1 MLGSAHQLTVREGTI
16 VRFARR
22 DAAVTQPVPCG
33 KTPWGANIGVG
44 QRGVNEAATVHY
56 LARMTCSPTRNGRSL
71 VLGIAALAVGCA
83 SAARPAAPAPAPRLP
98 TPPLSAPA
106 PTLPPV
112 PLIDGP
118 LAPRVTFPPA
128 DYAIPSRD
136 SNFIFG
142 TIGNGR
148 ATLSINGRPAQ
159 VWPNGTY
166 LAFVPNP
173 PPDAPRYELVAT
185 LGRDT
190 ARLTHPVR
198 IAPAREPLPT
208 AGPLMVD
215 TASATPQGTLLL
227 HDDERVRVSLR
238 APANAGAFV
247 AWPAG
252 RQPLTWLGG
261 ETFVT
266 ELPARAFRDSAVVVV
281 TRDADT
287 VRLPLARLDPVD
299 STPPRWVQLGD
310 SVAMAD
316 TDRVV
321 IGRPIPAGT
330 YKWMLLPGTIVQQT
344 GRSGGN
350 VRVRLDASLEVWVD
364 SVDVRPLPSETLGPR
379 RTVGPITLVPAAEWV
394 DAVLPVASRP
404 PFLIEQRDAQITLTL
419 YGTQATPDVIRFLEN
434 DSLVRFI
441 NWVPETS
448 DRARLT
454 FEMSVNPYGY
464 LVLWDTTRGGM
475 VLRLRRP
482 PAVDASRPLR
492 GLTLVVDPGH
502 PPGGA
507 IGPTGLTEAE
517 AVLQIGERL
526 RRMLVQRGANV
537 VMTRTTM
544 DPVDLRL
551 RSVIARR
558 VNAHALLSV
567 HLNAFGDGVNP
578 FVNNGTS
585 TLFFHPQTEPLA
597 RAIQRAL
604 VRQLGLRDL
613 GVHYQNIAIGRTT
626 WMPALITEGLFMM
639 LGDQEHAVRV
649 ADGQER
655 YARAIVEG
663 TEVYFRSLA
672 RGK

>member
-1 MLGSAHQLTVREGTI
+1 
-16 VRFARR
+16 
-22 DAAVTQPVPCG
+22 
-33 KTPWGANIGVG
+33 VG
-44 QRGVNEAATVHY
+44 QRGVNEAGAVHY
-56 LARMTCSPTRNGRSL
+56 LARMTCSPTRKGRAL
-71 VLGIAALAVGCA
+71 ALGIAAVLVGCA
-83 SAARPAAPAPAPRLP
+83 GRGRPAAPAPAPRSP
-98 TPPLSAPA
+98 TPPVDG
-106 PTLPPV
+106 PTPTTSLPPV
-112 PLIDGP
+112 PLAQGP
-118 LAPRVTFPPA
+118 LALHVTFPPP
-128 DYAIPSRD
+128 DYTITSRD

-142 TIGNGR
+142 TLGSGR

-173 PPDAPRYELVAT
+173 PADSARYELVAAV
-185 LGRDT
+185 GRDT
-190 ARLTHPVR
+190 ARLTVPVR
-198 IAPAREPLPT
+198 VAPVREPLPT
-208 AGPLMVD
+208 TGPLVVD

-227 HDDERVRVSLR
+227 HDDERVRVSVR
-238 APANAGAFV
+238 APPNTGAFV
-247 AWPAG
+247 AWPTG
-252 RQPLTWLGG
+252 RQPLTWLGA
-261 ETFVT
+261 ETFVADV
-266 ELPARAFRDSAVVVV
+266 PARAFRDSASIVV

-310 SVAMAD
+310 SAAIAD
-316 TDRVV
+316 TDRVI

-330 YKWMLLPGTIVQQT
+330 YKWMLLPGTVLQQT
-344 GRSGGN
+344 GRSAAN
-350 VRVRLDASLEVWVD
+350 VRVRLDSSLEAWVD
-364 SVDVRPLPSETLGPR
+364 SVDVRPLPAETLGPR
-379 RTVGPITLVPAAEWV
+379 RTVGPITLMPAAEWV
-394 DAVLPVASRP
+394 DVVLPVASRP
-404 PFLIEQRDAQITLTL
+404 PFLIEQRDRQITLTL

-448 DRARLT
+448 DRVRLT

-464 LVLWDTTRGGM
+464 LVLWDARGGM
-475 VLRLRRP
+475 ILRLRRP
-482 PAVDASRPLR
+482 PAVDPNRPLS

-507 IGPTGLTEAE
+507 VGPTGLTEAE
-517 AVLQIGERL
+517 AVLQVGERL

-558 VNAHALLSV
+558 VNAQALLSV

-585 TLFFHPQTEPLA
+585 TLFFHPQSEPLA
-597 RAIQRAL
+597 RALQRAL

-626 WMPALITEGLFMM
+626 WMPAVITEGLFMM
-639 LGDQEHAVRV
+639 LGDQEYAMRV
-649 ADGQER
+649 PEGQER

-663 TEVYFRSLA
+663 TEQYFRSLA
-672 RGK
+672 RGR

>member
-1 MLGSAHQLTVREGTI
+1 
-16 VRFARR
+16 
-22 DAAVTQPVPCG
+22 
-33 KTPWGANIGVG
+33 
-44 QRGVNEAATVHY
+44 
-56 LARMTCSPTRNGRSL
+56 
-71 VLGIAALAVGCA
+71 
-83 SAARPAAPAPAPRLP
+83 
-98 TPPLSAPA
+98 
-106 PTLPPV
+106 V
-112 PLIDGP
+112 PLVDGP
-118 LAPRVTFPPA
+118 LALRVTFPPV

-148 ATLSINGRPAQ
+148 ATLSINGWPAQ

-173 PPDAPRYELVAT
+173 PADAPRYELIASV
-185 LGRDT
+185 GRDT

-198 IAPAREPLPT
+198 IAPPREPLAT
-208 AGPLMVD
+208 TGPLVVD

-227 HDDERVRVSLR
+227 RDDERVRVGVR
-238 APANAGAFV
+238 APANAGAFI
-247 AWPAG
+247 AWPTG
-252 RQPLTWLGG
+252 RQPLTWLGA
-261 ETFVT
+261 ETFVA
-266 ELPARAFRDSAVVVV
+266 EVPAAVFRDSAFVVV

-299 STPPRWVQLGD
+299 SMPPRWVQLGD
-310 SVAMAD
+310 SAAMAD

-344 GRSGGN
+344 GHSGAN
-350 VRVRLDASLEVWVD
+350 ARVRLDSSLEVWID
-364 SVDVRPLPSETLGPR
+364 SVDVRPLPAETLGPR

-394 DAVLPVASRP
+394 DVVLPVASRP
-404 PFLIEQRDAQITLTL
+404 PFLIEQRDSQITLTL

-441 NWVPETS
+441 NWVPETT
-448 DRARLT
+448 DRIRLT

-464 LVLWDTTRGGM
+464 LVLWEPARGGM
-475 VLRLRRP
+475 ILRLRRP
-482 PAVDASRPLR
+482 PAVDANRPLR

-507 IGPTGLTEAE
+507 VGPTGLTEAE
-517 AVLQIGERL
+517 AVLQVGERL
-526 RRMLVQRGANV
+526 QRMLAQRGANV

-578 FVNNGTS
+578 FMNNGTS
-585 TLFFHPQTEPLA
+585 TLFFHPQSAPLA

-604 VRQLGLRDL
+604 VRQFGLRDL

-639 LGDQEHAVRV
+639 LGDQEHAMRV
-649 ADGQER
+649 AEGRER

-663 TEVYFRSLA
+663 TEAYFRSLA
-672 RGK
+672 RGR

>member
-1 MLGSAHQLTVREGTI
+1 MKPGPSITL
-16 VRFARR
+16 
-22 DAAVTQPVPCG
+22 P
-33 KTPWGANIGVG
+33 
-44 QRGVNEAATVHY
+44 
-56 LARMTCSPTRNGRSL
+56 RMTPSPTRNGWPL
-71 VLGIAALAVGCA
+71 VLATAAIAAGCA
-83 SAARPAAPAPAPRLP
+83 SPGRSAAPAPAPRSGAAPVTAKAP
-98 TPPLSAPA
+98 T

-112 PLIDGP
+112 PLVRGP
-118 LAPRVTFPPA
+118 LAIRVTFPPA
-128 DYAIPSRD
+128 DYAITSRD

-148 ATLSINGRPAQ
+148 ATLSINGRSAQ
-159 VWPNGTY
+159 VWPNGTF

-173 PPDAPRYELVAT
+173 TDDAPHYELVAAV
-185 LGRDT
+185 GGDT
-190 ARLTHPVR
+190 ARLTQPVR
-198 IAPAREPLPT
+198 VAPAREPLPT
-208 AGPLMVD
+208 TGPLMVD

-227 HDDERVRVSLR
+227 HDDERVRVSVR

-247 AWPAG
+247 AWPTG
-252 RQPLTWLGG
+252 RQPLTWLGA
-261 ETFVT
+261 ETFVAD
-266 ELPARAFRDSAVVVV
+266 LPARAFRDSASVVV

-310 SVAMAD
+310 SAAIAD

-344 GRSGGN
+344 GRAGAN
-350 VRVRLDASLEVWVD
+350 VRVRLDSSLEVWVD
-364 SVDVRPLPSETLGPR
+364 SVDVLPLTSETLGPR
-379 RTVGPITLVPAAEWV
+379 RTIGPITLMPAPEWV
-394 DAVLPVASRP
+394 DVVFPTASRP
-404 PFLIEQRDAQITLTL
+404 PFLIEQRDWQITLTL

-448 DRARLT
+448 DRVRLT
-454 FEMSVNPYGY
+454 FEMSANPYGY
-464 LVLWDTTRGGM
+464 LALWDEDRGGM

-482 PAVDASRPLR
+482 PTVDPSRPLR

-507 IGPTGLTEAE
+507 VGPTGFTEAE

-526 RRMLVQRGANV
+526 RRLLVQRGANV

-558 VNAHALLSV
+558 ANAHALLSV

-585 TLFFHPQTEPLA
+585 TLFFHPQSEPLA
-597 RAIQRAL
+597 RAIQSAL

-639 LGDQEHAVRV
+639 LGDQEHAMRV
-649 ADGQER
+649 PEGQER

-663 TEVYFRSLA
+663 TEAYFRSLA
-672 RGK
+672 RRR

>member
-1 MLGSAHQLTVREGTI
+1 
-16 VRFARR
+16 
-22 DAAVTQPVPCG
+22 
-33 KTPWGANIGVG
+33 VG
-44 QRGVNEAATVHY
+44 QRGVNEAGSVHY
-56 LARMTCSPTRNGRSL
+56 LARMRSFPTRNGRML
-71 VLGIAALAVGCA
+71 VLATLAAVAGCA
-83 SAARPAAPAPAPRLP
+83 GPARPRTPAPTPGAPPAMPAPR
-98 TPPLSAPA
+98 PA
-106 PTLPPV
+106 LPPV
-112 PLIDGP
+112 PFLEGP

-128 DYAIPSRD
+128 DYAIASRD

-148 ATLSINGRPAQ
+148 ATLTINGHQAR

-173 PPDAPRYELVAT
+173 TADAPRYELVAAT
-185 LGRDT
+185 ARDT

-198 IAPAREPLPT
+198 IAPAREPLAT
-208 AGPLMVD
+208 TGPLVVD

-227 HDDERVRVSLR
+227 RGDESVRVSVR

-247 AWPAG
+247 AWPTG
-252 RQPLTWLGG
+252 RQALSWLGA
-261 ETFVT
+261 ETFVA
-266 ELPARAFRDSAVVVV
+266 EVPARAFRDSAAIVV

-287 VRLPLARLDPVD
+287 VRLPLAKLDPVD

-310 SVAMAD
+310 SIAIAD

-330 YKWMLLPGTIVQQT
+330 YKWMLLPGTVVQQT
-344 GRSGGN
+344 GASGAN
-350 VRVRLDASLEVWVD
+350 ARVRLDSSLEVWID
-364 SVDVRPLPSETLGPR
+364 TIDVRPLPAGTLAPR
-379 RTVGPITLVPAAEWV
+379 RTVGPITLVPAVEWV
-394 DAVLPVASRP
+394 DVLLPIASRP
-404 PFLIEQRDAQITLTL
+404 PFLIEQQDWRITLTL
-419 YGTQATPDVIRFLEN
+419 YATQATPDVIRFIGN
-434 DSLVRFI
+434 DTLVRVI
-441 NWVPETS
+441 NWIPETS
-448 DRARLT
+448 DRVRLT
-454 FEMSVNPYGY
+454 FELSANPYGY
-464 LVLWDTTRGGM
+464 LALWDTARGGM

-482 PAVDASRPLR
+482 PPVDPGRPLR

-507 IGPTGLTEAE
+507 VGPTGLTEAE
-517 AVLQIGERL
+517 AVLHVSERL
-526 RRMLVQRGANV
+526 RRMLEQRGANV

-578 FVNNGTS
+578 FANNGTS
-585 TLFFHPQTEPLA
+585 TLFFHPQSEPLA

-604 VRQLGLRDL
+604 VRQFGLRDL

-639 LGDQEHAVRV
+639 LGDQEHAMRV
-649 ADGQER
+649 PEGQER

-663 TEVYFRSLA
+663 TEQYFRSLA
-672 RGK
+672 RGR

>member
-1 MLGSAHQLTVREGTI
+1 MV
-16 VRFARR
+16 
-22 DAAVTQPVPCG
+22 
-33 KTPWGANIGVG
+33 
-44 QRGVNEAATVHY
+44 
-56 LARMTCSPTRNGRSL
+56 
-71 VLGIAALAVGCA
+71 
-83 SAARPAAPAPAPRLP
+83 
-98 TPPLSAPA
+98 
-106 PTLPPV
+106 
-112 PLIDGP
+112 DGP
-118 LAPRVTFPPA
+118 LALRVTFPPA
-128 DYAIPSRD
+128 DYAITSRD
-136 SNFIFG
+136 SNFVFG

-148 ATLSINGRPAQ
+148 ATLTINGRPAQ

-173 PPDAPRYELVAT
+173 PPDAPNYELVAAT
-185 LGRDT
+185 ARDT

-208 AGPLMVD
+208 TGPLVVD

-227 HDDERVRVSLR
+227 RDDERVRVSVR

-247 AWPAG
+247 VWPTG
-252 RQPLTWLGG
+252 RQPLTWLGA
-261 ETFVT
+261 ETFVA
-266 ELPARAFRDSAVVVV
+266 EVPARTFRDSAAVVV

-310 SVAMAD
+310 SIAAAD

-330 YKWMLLPGTIVQQT
+330 YKWMLLPGTVVQQT
-344 GRSGGN
+344 GRSGAH
-350 VRVRLDASLEVWVD
+350 VRVRLDSSLEVWID
-364 SVDVRPLPSETLGPR
+364 SVDVHPLPPETLGPR
-379 RTVGPITLVPAAEWV
+379 RTVGPITLTPAAEWV
-394 DAVLPVASRP
+394 DVVLPIASRP
-404 PFLIEQRDAQITLTL
+404 PFLIEQRDWQITLTL

-434 DSLVRFI
+434 DTLVRVI
-441 NWVPETS
+441 NWVPEAT
-448 DRARLT
+448 DRVRLT
-454 FEMSVNPYGY
+454 FEMSMHPYGY
-464 LVLWDTTRGGM
+464 LVLWDTARAGM

-482 PAVDASRPLR
+482 PAVDANRPLR

-517 AVLQIGERL
+517 AVLQVSERL
-526 RRMLVQRGANV
+526 RRLLEQRGANV

-578 FVNNGTS
+578 FTNNGTS

-597 RAIQRAL
+597 RSVQQAL

-639 LGDQEHAVRV
+639 LGDQEYAMRV
-649 ADGQER
+649 PEGQER
-655 YARAIVEG
+655 YARGIMEG
-663 TEVYFRSLA
+663 TEAYFRSLA
-672 RGK
+672 RGR